1 MKLKELKEKLS
12 KWPDSTE
19 VIISDTFGNDKTSF
33 EIVQIKVP
41 NGFAIKIIGDD
52 FQDFTN
58 PEPGL
63 RTWKDCNKESNN
75 EVN

>member
-19 VIISDTFGNDKTSF
+19 VIISDTFDNDKISF
-33 EIVQIKVP
+33 DIIEVKVP
-41 NGFAIKIIGDD
+41 NGFAIKLVGED

-63 RTWKDCNKESNN
+63 RNWDRLE
-75 EVN
+75 

>member
-33 EIVQIKVP
+33 EIVQINVP

-63 RTWKDCNKESNN
+63 RNWKD
-75 EVN
+75 